1 MALKSILAIS
11 SADSQDKSSAELSS
25 RRGGAALIRYI
36 ARPQGY
42 FARVQVNLPKILVG
56 GAQESHWRK
65 KCSEEFCVTY
75 SSLALE
81 LFPSPCSLAQ
91 EGGAARG

>member
-1 MALKSILAIS
+1 MLNVDCRPAARTTSPQRNGRTRTRNERPGLRSHIMALKSILAIS

-36 ARPQGY
+36 AMPQGY

-56 GAQESHWRK
+56 GAQESH
-65 KCSEEFCVTY
+65 
-75 SSLALE
+75 
-81 LFPSPCSLAQ
+81 
-91 EGGAARG
+91 